1 MRLCR
6 KIWCSQRGLTW
17 QRPVLCWIIKATR
30 SQTHTHALNSRPCP
44 HPHSPTT
51 RIHARKHARTRAR
64 THTQIYNTFCASVL
78 RYAYTACLVYCIK
91 RNTTDMEVRTNTCWR
106 LFYSVTGAK
115 CSKVLKR
122 YACALHAAEV
132 LETRQCLQSNAN
144 ERRCDLNFLFCR
156 AGRGVHD
163 GCDTRWCVVNATSSG
178 MFEGNRIKLAR
189 DQNGVPAKSS
199 RGKPTNATYAV
210 TASFGHVEDCR
221 CVVRV
226 AVSYVGRDSSV
237 GRVTRYGLDGPGIE
251 SQFTCS
257 WVR

>member
-1 MRLCR
+1 MS
-6 KIWCSQRGLTW
+6 KNMVEPK
-17 QRPVLCWIIKATR
+17 RPHMTEACFMLDNKGYTLASTHPR
-30 SQTHTHALNSRPCP
+30 PAHTHTHP
-44 HPHSPTT
+44 PT
-51 RIHARKHARTRAR
+51 RTHTHTH
-64 THTQIYNTFCASVL
+64 THTQISNTFCASVL
-78 RYAYTACLVYCIK
+78 RYTYTACLVYCIK
-91 RNTTDMEVRTNTCWR
+91 RNTTDKEVRTNTSWR

-122 YACALHAAEV
+122 YACTLHTAEV
-132 LETRQCLQSNAN
+132 LETWQCSQSNAN
-144 ERRCDLNFLFCR
+144 ERRSDLNFLFCR

-163 GCDTRWCVVNATSSG
+163 GCDKRWCVVNATSSG
-178 MFEGNRIKLAR
+178 IFEENRIKLAR
-189 DQNGVPAKSS
+189 DQNGVPAKRS